1 MNGQAIPGYFWDAEK
16 KKYFRIQNQ
25 TAAQGSNLKYS
36 SENIR
41 KTERKEHIQNVA
53 IARSNKIRKE
63 RVVRRNPNTFAQ
75 TNLDREYVGQKFT
88 PKDCSAIWGA
98 AARPST
104 FTPSP
109 GVANTVA
116 ATWSEHL
123 AVAASSS
130 MLLFAR
136 SQAGAWDS
144 QTAVKS
150 LDSDVL
156 ALEWISYTTVAL
168 GCRNGNIR
176 LYDTRS
182 GGSSHVLTHP
192 SPVSKL
198 KRADDET
205 RLICSG
211 LQDTLFLYDIRAPR
225 LSRNASRKTLNYE
238 NHHYNEEYFRSLY
251 PTHRDGHKR
260 RKLNH
265 KAFKNWSQPVL
276 TFEHANR
283 EELDLDIDVHP
294 RLGLLAAAQDK
305 STGTAI
311 RISNIWTGKTVKE
324 IKTDHATKHGK
335 MTTHDPIRSLKFIDR
350 YNDVDGGVDLWSC
363 WNGGIAKFGWGDGS
377 KMKLPESP
385 DTIMPQL
392 DIEKGATMTDSKYS
406 APSSHTNTPILKSS
420 TFRTQFSTTI
430 PLMAAYISLYLT
442 NYYLSPSGPGFRHR
456 SNDSGRI
463 CPLVAILML
472 LAPDIIQ
479 KAFAATTASIPDESP
494 CFGFGWLAFT
504 VGLLVPV
511 MRDSKSL
518 LPREEEEEDVKVIS
532 MDVKKGELGE
542 EQQIETRKIAEGP
555 GVEFMATAVFQFC
568 LAGLFWYCYR
578 DLSVPLLLSTSILLV
593 EATASLP
600 IWSAQKPSSHAGGRQ
615 GGAYAL
621 MRDKETPPH
630 HIFIIQP
637 AKPDISNVQDTAAL
651 QVPYDHQMHAVSIP
665 IFILISGGFL
675 SQALLCTQLSDVAAV
690 GMLAIMFC
698 GTISN
703 VAIAALPREPTVGGM
718 KFESVDVIV
727 GKSGVV
733 GALREVETRLEG
745 YGEVLVRQCFPEKL
759 GEWEGRKEKV
769 LRMIDVGNMD

>member
-1 MNGQAIPGYFWDAEK
+1 
-16 KKYFRIQNQ
+16 
-25 TAAQGSNLKYS
+25 
-36 SENIR
+36 
-41 KTERKEHIQNVA
+41 
-53 IARSNKIRKE
+53 
-63 RVVRRNPNTFAQ
+63 
-75 TNLDREYVGQKFT
+75 
-88 PKDCSAIWGA
+88 
-98 AARPST
+98 
-104 FTPSP
+104 
-109 GVANTVA
+109 
-116 ATWSEHL
+116 
-123 AVAASSS
+123 
-130 MLLFAR
+130 
-136 SQAGAWDS
+136 
-144 QTAVKS
+144 
-150 LDSDVL
+150 
-156 ALEWISYTTVAL
+156 
-168 GCRNGNIR
+168 
-176 LYDTRS
+176 
-182 GGSSHVLTHP
+182 
-192 SPVSKL
+192 
-198 KRADDET
+198 
-205 RLICSG
+205 
-211 LQDTLFLYDIRAPR
+211 
-225 LSRNASRKTLNYE
+225 
-238 NHHYNEEYFRSLY
+238 
-251 PTHRDGHKR
+251 
-260 RKLNH
+260 
-265 KAFKNWSQPVL
+265 
-276 TFEHANR
+276 
-283 EELDLDIDVHP
+283 
-294 RLGLLAAAQDK
+294 
-305 STGTAI
+305 
-311 RISNIWTGKTVKE
+311 
-324 IKTDHATKHGK
+324 
-335 MTTHDPIRSLKFIDR
+335 
-350 YNDVDGGVDLWSC
+350 
-363 WNGGIAKFGWGDGS
+363 
-377 KMKLPESP
+377 MKLPESP

-532 MDVKKGELGE
+532 MDVKKGSLERNSRLRPGRLLRDLE
-542 EQQIETRKIAEGP
+542 SSCMRETGDKDTIVEILESVSQPSTHRSSWTLRKNHS
-555 GVEFMATAVFQFC
+555 MATAVFQFC

-769 LRMIDVGNMD
+769 LRMRDVGNMD